1 MDAASKPII
10 IGKGKSQH
18 LKQINVFKKNTCN
31 LNTDQIIR
39 LYLQNVL
46 FNFNSLHF

>member
-1 MDAASKPII
+1 MDPASKPII
-10 IGKGKSQH
+10 IGKVKSQH
-18 LKQINVFKKNTCN
+18 LKQINVFKKNKCN
-31 LNTDQIIR
+31 LNTDRIIR